1 MIDDADVKNG
11 DDNEDQEYTIKDQLQ
26 TKHDKIQSAAL
37 FYVLNKTGFNG
48 MFRLSQKGK
57 FNIPRVIQIK

>member
-48 MFRLSQKGK
+48 MSD
-57 FNIPRVIQIK
+57 